1 MVAEIKKEK
10 SLPVW
15 LCVILFIVGFIT
27 VSGVLTL
34 FVGIFIGSDH
44 LKIFGQ
50 TTMLQDILN
59 EVCMFIGAL
68 CVSALLL
75 RFCENK
81 RMDSLGM
88 GISGRLG
95 DIFTGLIVAAFI
107 MGGGFYF
114 LLKLGDIRIAKFH
127 FNENLFLWN
136 IVLFIIVSVTEE
148 ISFRG
153 YILGRMLRS
162 NMNKFLA
169 LLISAVIFMLFHLGN
184 EHTSMLS
191 LLNVFWAGVL
201 LGSTYIYTKNLWY
214 PISLHFFWNFLQ
226 GPVLGFSVSGM
237 STKSSLIHIK
247 HSSNMLLNGGNFG
260 FEGSLLCTLL
270 IVLFIVLTIWIM
282 ENKEQNKQLHQR
294 TQDAE
299 LLQDKVKGEE

>member
-1 MVAEIKKEK
+1 MMAEIKKEK

-34 FVGIFIGSDH
+34 FVGIFIGFDKF
-44 LKIFGQ
+44 KIFGQ

-59 EVCMFIGAL
+59 EVSMLIGAL

-81 RMDSLGM
+81 RMNSLGM
-88 GISGRLG
+88 SISGRMG
-95 DIFTGLIVAAFI
+95 DIFMGLIVAAFI

-127 FNENLFLWN
+127 FNENIFLWN
-136 IVLFIIVSVTEE
+136 ILLFILVAFTEE
-148 ISFRG
+148 ICCRG

-169 LLISAVIFMLFHLGN
+169 LFISAVIFMLFHLGN
-184 EHTSMLS
+184 EHTSMLP
-191 LLNVFWAGVL
+191 LLNLLLAGVL

-226 GPVLGFSVSGM
+226 GPVLGFSVSGTN
-237 STKSSLIHIK
+237 TKFSLIHIK
-247 HSSNMLLNGGNFG
+247 RSSNILFNGGNFG

-270 IVLFIVLTIWIM
+270 IILFIVLTIWIM
-282 ENKEQNKQLHQR
+282 ENKEQNKRLHQSA
-294 TQDAE
+294 QDAE
-299 LLQDKVKGEE
+299 LLQDKVKSEE